1 MREICEHP
9 LSYGQRALWFL
20 HRLAPESAAYNVFF
34 AMRVLSDLDVDALRR
49 AFQTLINRH
58 PALRTTYLTRDGSP
72 VQLVHEF
79 KEVCFEVMDASGW
92 SREALDGRLVEE
104 AQRPF
109 NLETGPLFRVTL
121 LTREPQQHVLLLTA
135 HHIAI
140 DLWSLVLLMNELR
153 LMRPAMDESATV
165 ELPTPDGLKYTE
177 YVRWQDEMLNGP
189 QGERLWSY
197 WHERL
202 GGDLPLLKLPTD
214 RARPPVQTYRGA
226 SYTFRLDQELTEHLQ
241 ATAKAERATLYM
253 ILLAAF
259 QVLLYRYTEQ
269 EEILVGSLASGRSRA
284 EFKSIVGY
292 FVNPLVMRADL
303 KGNPSFREFLGQ
315 TRLTVLAA
323 LKRQD
328 YPFPLLIERLQPS
341 RDASRSPLFQV
352 MFLLQRLHRLEDHNV
367 PMFVIGEA
375 GARMEL
381 VGHEVESFA
390 LQERI
395 AQFELELIMVEA
407 EGALSGVLRYNT
419 DLFEA
424 ATVERLAVH
433 FQNLLKSVIDNPEHR
448 VADLPFL
455 TDAENHQLL
464 SEWNDTRADYSRDKL
479 VQHLFEAQVEKSPEA
494 IALTFENEQLT
505 YAELNRRANQLA
517 GHLQSLD
524 VGPETVV
531 GIYMERSALM
541 LLGMLGILKAGG
553 AYLPLDTASPRERL
567 AYMLGE
573 TRPRAILT
581 EERLLRELPETDA
594 GLICLD
600 NDWSRIARASVAN
613 PVSRVTGD
621 NLAYVIF
628 TSGSTGRPKG
638 VMVCHRNLA
647 NFIAGMN
654 RCMEDEPPGVWLAV
668 TNISFDISILEL
680 LWTLTRGF
688 HVVVQSEGEQ
698 GGYAL
703 EATDEVA
710 LKKMDFSLF
719 YFASDDGVD
728 AADKYR
734 LLLEGAKFADQ
745 HNFAAVWTPERHFH
759 AFGGIYPNP
768 SVTSAAIATI
778 TERIQIRAGSV
789 VLPLHNPIRVAE
801 EWSVVDNLSKGRTA
815 IAFAS
820 GWHANDF
827 VFAPENYAARKQVM
841 SDGIESVRKLWRGES
856 LTVTGGAGNELEVRL
871 FPRPIQAELPVW
883 ITTAGSAETFR
894 LAGEIGANVL
904 THLLGQSFDELAEK
918 ISFYREARR
927 RSGHSEAG
935 GQVTLM
941 LHTFVEKDLDFVR
954 DKVYEPFCNYLR
966 SSLGLWRSLAQ
977 SLGQDVDSADFT
989 ESDMRALLARAF
1001 DRYFETSGL
1010 FGTPESCLQMVWRL
1024 KVMGVDEVACLVDFG
1039 VDVESVI
1046 KSLHYL
1052 DQLRERSNRTI
1063 DSSDFSLPAQI
1074 KRHGVTHLQCTP
1086 TMASML
1092 LMNPQSRE
1100 ALGALRKLMLGGE
1113 ALPAPL
1119 AQELGKIV
1127 GGEIRNMYG
1136 PTETTIWSTTH
1147 ALDQSEASIYIGR
1160 PIANTQVY
1168 ILDKGLRPLPAGV
1181 PGELHIGG
1189 DGLARGYQNHPEL
1202 TALKFVPD
1210 PFGARAGARLY
1221 KTGDLA
1227 RYLPDGKLE
1236 YLGRL
1241 DQQVKIRGHRI
1252 EPAEIEAA
1260 LAEHASVREA
1270 VVVARED
1277 VQGEVRLVA
1286 YVRAQDGANGSDLRG
1301 FLKQR
1306 LPEYMMPAA
1315 FVMMDEMPLLP
1326 SGKLNRKALPA
1337 PSSLRPE
1344 MASLYVAPQSEIER
1358 IIAGV
1363 WQESL
1368 GLERV
1373 GTEDNFFDLG
1383 GHSLLMA
1390 QVHTKLREIL
1400 KTDVP
1405 VIELFKYPTVS
1416 SLAKYFSQAQEDGRP
1431 AFQQTDERVKKRK
1444 EAIQRRRQLTKKI

>member
-1 MREICEHP
+1 
-9 LSYGQRALWFL
+9 
-20 HRLAPESAAYNVFF
+20 
-34 AMRVLSDLDVDALRR
+34 
-49 AFQTLINRH
+49 
-58 PALRTTYLTRDGSP
+58 
-72 VQLVHEF
+72 
-79 KEVCFEVMDASGW
+79 
-92 SREALDGRLVEE
+92 
-104 AQRPF
+104 
-109 NLETGPLFRVTL
+109 
-121 LTREPQQHVLLLTA
+121 
-135 HHIAI
+135 
-140 DLWSLVLLMNELR
+140 
-153 LMRPAMDESATV
+153 
-165 ELPTPDGLKYTE
+165 
-177 YVRWQDEMLNGP
+177 
-189 QGERLWSY
+189 
-197 WHERL
+197 
-202 GGDLPLLKLPTD
+202 
-214 RARPPVQTYRGA
+214 
-226 SYTFRLDQELTEHLQ
+226 
-241 ATAKAERATLYM
+241 
-253 ILLAAF
+253 
-259 QVLLYRYTEQ
+259 
-269 EEILVGSLASGRSRA
+269 
-284 EFKSIVGY
+284 
-292 FVNPLVMRADL
+292 
-303 KGNPSFREFLGQ
+303 
-315 TRLTVLAA
+315 
-323 LKRQD
+323 
-328 YPFPLLIERLQPS
+328 
-341 RDASRSPLFQV
+341 
-352 MFLLQRLHRLEDHNV
+352 
-367 PMFVIGEA
+367 
-375 GARMEL
+375 
-381 VGHEVESFA
+381 
-390 LQERI
+390 
-395 AQFELELIMVEA
+395 
-407 EGALSGVLRYNT
+407 
-419 DLFEA
+419 
-424 ATVERLAVH
+424 
-433 FQNLLKSVIDNPEHR
+433 
-448 VADLPFL
+448 PFL
-455 TDAENHQLL
+455 TDAEQHQLL
-464 SEWNDTRADYSRDKL
+464 SEWNDTRADYSQDKL

-524 VGPETVV
+524 VGPEMVV
-531 GIYMERSALM
+531 GIYMQRSASM
-541 LLGMLGILKAGG
+541 LLGMLGILKAGA

-567 AYMLGE
+567 AYMLEE
-573 TRPRAILT
+573 TKPRAILT
-581 EERLLRELPETDA
+581 EERLLRELPQTDA

-600 NDWSRIARASVAN
+600 NGWSRIARASVAN

-654 RCMEDEPPGVWLAV
+654 RCMGDEPPGVWLAV

-688 HVVVQSEGEQ
+688 HVVVQSEGER

-745 HNFAAVWTPERHFH
+745 HNFTAVWTPERHFH

-918 ISFYREARR
+918 ISVYREARR
-927 RSGHSEAG
+927 RSGHDEEG

-941 LHTFVEKDLDFVR
+941 LHTFVERDLDLVR
-954 DKVYEPFCNYLR
+954 EKVYEPFCNYLR

-989 ESDMRALLARAF
+989 EGDMRALLARAF

-1010 FGTPESCLQMVWRL
+1010 FGTPESCLKMVRRL
-1024 KVMGVDEVACLVDFG
+1024 KTMGVDEIACLVDFG

-1052 DQLRERSNRTI
+1052 DQLRERSNRTTA
-1063 DSSDFSLPAQI
+1063 SGDFSLPAQI
-1074 KRHGVTHLQCTP
+1074 KRHSVTHLQCTP
-1086 TMASML
+1086 TMASLL
-1092 LMNPQSRE
+1092 LMNPQSRA
-1100 ALGALRKLMLGGE
+1100 ALGSLRKLMLGGE

-1147 ALDQSEASIYIGR
+1147 ALDRLEASIYIGR

-1168 ILDKGLRPLPAGV
+1168 ILDKNLRPLPAGV

-1277 VQGEVRLVA
+1277 VPGEVRLVA
-1286 YVRAQDGANGSDLRG
+1286 YVRAHDGANGSDLRG

-1306 LPEYMMPAA
+1306 LPEYM
-1315 FVMMDEMPLLP
+1315 
-1326 SGKLNRKALPA
+1326 
-1337 PSSLRPE
+1337 
-1344 MASLYVAPQSEIER
+1344 
-1358 IIAGV
+1358 
-1363 WQESL
+1363 
-1368 GLERV
+1368 
-1373 GTEDNFFDLG
+1373 
-1383 GHSLLMA
+1383 
-1390 QVHTKLREIL
+1390 
-1400 KTDVP
+1400 
-1405 VIELFKYPTVS
+1405 
-1416 SLAKYFSQAQEDGRP
+1416 
-1431 AFQQTDERVKKRK
+1431 
-1444 EAIQRRRQLTKKI
+1444 